1 MVYSMYKP
9 LSGEYHF
16 CPSNSIMYCRR
27 GGGVKYNRVGILVV
41 MLEGGPFTP
50 PRRPLSAPSAPRKKL
65 PLRGKYMLLDFADPL
80 AHVAACRLRQLG
92 ATVLDQ
98 VPDNYPNT
106 GFQIACFIKPYNS
119 TTSNTTSTSTSSGG
133 GVPRGASKRSRML
146 VQHAASSSSY
156 VVDTHRIEEEQELE
170 NIAKLHG
177 IKAVDFKQINNLLR
191 KCGEAPIDLDF
202 QSSSSNNRKITS
214 PTYSLQYNQNSTTK
228 KMRIYD
234 ENHLYLPLEKV
245 YNTPA
250 RFAIDEP
257 IPLLPPGTALKK
269 EKVENSINNETGTG
283 TQLYSKTSQYVMHP
297 KVKTKESGFCE
308 VCNAKFSSLA
318 QHIESDTHNLLQENS
333 PVWKIIDE
341 IYAES
346 ENLRQLALEA
356 QIEIPSNE
364 YFKQYL
370 SAHIHELQ
378 NMPMV
383 FNFTSRILS
392 PNEEGDGFEVFREKE
407 GAL

>member
-1 MVYSMYKP
+1 M
-9 LSGEYHF
+9 E
-16 CPSNSIMYCRR
+16 
-27 GGGVKYNRVGILVV
+27 
-41 MLEGGPFTP
+41 EGAFTP
-50 PRRPLSAPSAPRKKL
+50 PSRPLSAPSAPRKKL
-65 PLRGKYMLLDFADPL
+65 PLRGKYMLLDFADPM
-80 AHVAACRLRQLG
+80 AHIAACRLRQLG
-92 ATVLDQ
+92 ATILDQ
-98 VPDNYPNT
+98 VPDNYPHT
-106 GFQIACFIKPYNS
+106 TVQISCFIQS
-119 TTSNTTSTSTSSGG
+119 THTIPILDPTTNN

-146 VQHAASSSSY
+146 VQHAASSSY
-156 VVDTHRIEEEQELE
+156 VTQRVEEEQELG
-170 NIAKLHG
+170 NIAKKHG
-177 IKAVDFKQINNLLR
+177 IKIIDFKQLNILLK

-202 QSSSSNNRKITS
+202 QNNNRKMNS
-214 PTYSLQYNQNSTTK
+214 PQYSQSSTTK
-228 KMRIYD
+228 RMRIYD

-245 YNTPA
+245 YSTPA
-250 RFAIDEP
+250 RFVIDEP
-257 IPLLPPGTALKK
+257 IPILPPGTALKK
-269 EKVENSINNETGTG
+269 EKAENSINETGTG

-308 VCNAKFSSLA
+308 VCNTKFSSLA

-341 IYAES
+341 IYTES

-370 SAHIHELQ
+370 SAHMHELQ

-392 PNEEGDGFEVFREKE
+392 PNEEGDGSEATREKE
-407 GAL
+407 GAFVN